1 MNCYP
6 LAKVSNTVTG
16 LIIEL
21 APFVSK
27 IIIEVGMTTKD
38 ISSSQ
43 NKALRLKH
51 LTFCVAAALASNTA
65 LAADDKKKAQKEKE
79 VERVTVTGSHIKVN
93 HDNGALPITVISSE
107 DIENSGALTGSELLA
122 DLPQQGDVAF
132 NSSRAVGGVNDA
144 RGDVSSYNLR
154 GLGTGNT
161 LVLLNGRRMVL
172 HPGTQSENFV
182 PVTTSNSNTLPV
194 RGLKSVDVL
203 RDGAAA
209 IYGSDAVAGVVNY
222 ILKDDYEGSEIN
234 IQYGDELDTSRDAL
248 NITGATGFY
257 LNDEATHISLSAGYY
272 KRSLMMASDKDY
284 AASADLRGNSRFP
297 DYVGITGTNDDG
309 TPIYNTDLRNL
320 NSSTPWGEFR
330 TSTLST
336 FHLQPDT
343 LAGCENSDSRGNPTT
358 ALNVEGVCVDRGGVG
373 ADERYDRNAHRSLSS
388 GVERGNFYGLLNH
401 QLSDDTELYA
411 EALYYYATADRVREQ
426 TSNLTSQ
433 RFTIAANAF
442 YNPFGEEVQLRR
454 YRPID
459 TGPRNIEVTDKS
471 YRVLTGLRG
480 FYNDWDWDSAVL
492 YSKATTEDKA
502 NRVHTQRFQQAI
514 NSTDEATAYDV
525 FNGADVNNVTVG
537 DPTGNSQ
544 SVIDNFMVDVVRD
557 SATELAQID
566 FKVSRGDLFEAPAG
580 DVGFAAGVEY
590 RYESFSDKRS
600 DILNTSL
607 NFQDIVGGAKAND
620 IYASQVLGSSPTPD
634 SAGSRNAFSA
644 YAELAVPL
652 AVDTAFANRIDMQVA
667 ARYERFSDVG
677 DVLKPKLALAWEV
690 NEKVQVRAAYAE
702 GFKAPGLPQV
712 VAKDVSRVNT
722 RNDLLTQSR
731 YGVLEVRNGSE
742 NLKPEEST
750 SVSYGIVFQP
760 LDSLTIALD
769 WWNLEQKDTVGLIHS
784 QTQLAY
790 DALLRH
796 QDPDGNGNPNIQ
808 RGGEDNEVIAITNN
822 YINLSDREASGI
834 DFSVQYD
841 LDTQYGDFKFK
852 VNAAKLTKFDQ
863 IADDISA
870 QVIAAQNS
878 SDEALKQA
886 LLYRDDPVDVS
897 GTGSLIEQNGR
908 PEWRA
913 TSSISWRKDAWGAG
927 LKYRYIGAITDTSL
941 DYKLTEDGESIN
953 YKTESWSKFDA
964 YVNYRLPEDVMAKTK
979 ITLGVRNITDEKP
992 PIADETFGYNSSV
1005 YSSMGRYVYVNLNK
1019 KF

>member
-1 MNCYP
+1 
-6 LAKVSNTVTG
+6 
-16 LIIEL
+16 
-21 APFVSK
+21 
-27 IIIEVGMTTKD
+27 MTTKD
-38 ISSSQ
+38 ISSSK
-43 NKALRLKH
+43 NKSLRIAH
-51 LTFCVAAALASNTA
+51 LTLCVAAALASNVA
-65 LAADDKKKAQKEKE
+65 LAADGDKKKAKKEKE

-93 HDNGALPITVISSE
+93 HDNGALPMTVISAE
-107 DIENSGALTGSELLA
+107 DIENSGALTGAELLA

-222 ILKDDYEGSEIN
+222 LLKDDYEGSEVN
-234 IQYGDELDTSRDAL
+234 VQYGDEQGTSRDAL
-248 NITGATGFY
+248 NITGATGFF

-272 KRSLMMASDKDY
+272 KRSLMMASEKPY
-284 AASADLRGNSRFP
+284 AASSNLQGNSRFP

-309 TPIYNTDLRNL
+309 TPIYNSDLHNL

-343 LAGCENSDSRGNPTT
+343 LSGCEDSDSRGNPTT
-358 ALNVEGVCVDRGGVG
+358 ALDVEGVCVDRGSQPSSAGF
-373 ADERYDRNAHRSLSS
+373 DRNSQRSLSS
-388 GVERGNFYGLLNH
+388 GIERGNLYSLLTH
-401 QLSDDTELYA
+401 QLTDDTELYA
-411 EALYYYATADRVREQ
+411 EAMYYYATANRVREQ
-426 TSNLTSQ
+426 ASNLTSQ
-433 RFTIAANAF
+433 RFTIAQDAF
-442 YNPFGEEVQLRR
+442 YNPFGEEVQLRK
-454 YRPID
+454 YRPVD

-480 FYNDWDWDSAVL
+480 YFNDWDWDSAVL
-492 YSKATTEDKA
+492 YSKATTKDKT
-502 NRVHTQRFQQAI
+502 NRIHTQRFQEAI
-514 NSTDEATAYDV
+514 NSSDEATAYDV
-525 FNGADVNNVTVG
+525 FNGADVNNPHVG
-537 DPTGNSQ
+537 DTTGNNQ
-544 SVIDNFMVDVVRD
+544 SVIDNFMIDVVRD
-557 SATELAQID
+557 SATELALVD
-566 FKVSRGDLFEAPAG
+566 FKVSRGDLFEMPAG
-580 DVGFAAGVEY
+580 EVGFAAGVEY
-590 RYESFSDKRS
+590 RYESFSDYRT
-600 DILNTSL
+600 DELNTTL
-607 NFQDIVGGAKAND
+607 NFQDIVGGAKDAD

-634 SAGSRNAFSA
+634 SDGSRNVFSA
-644 YAELAVPL
+644 YGELAIPL
-652 AVDTAFANRIDMQVA
+652 LVDAPLVQRLDMQLA

-690 NEKVQVRAAYAE
+690 NDNVQLRASYAE

-722 RNDLLTQSR
+722 RNDLFTQSR
-731 YGVLEVRNGSE
+731 YGALEVRNGSDD
-742 NLKPEEST
+742 LKPEEST

-760 LDSLTIALD
+760 VENLTIALD
-769 WWNLEQKDTVGLIHS
+769 WWDLEQTDTVGLIHS

-796 QDPDGNGNPNIQ
+796 QDPSGNGNPNVL
-808 RGGEDNEVIAITNN
+808 RGGDDNEVIAITNN
-822 YINLSDREASGI
+822 YVNLQDRDASGI
-834 DFSVQYD
+834 DFSIQYD

-852 VNAAKLTKFDQ
+852 LNAAKLTKFDQ

-878 SDEALKQA
+878 SDEALKNA
-886 LLYRDDPVDVS
+886 LLYKGDVVDVS

-913 TSSISWRKDAWGAG
+913 TSSIGWRQGAWGAG
-927 LKYRYIGAITDTSL
+927 FKYRYIGAITDTGL
-941 DYKLTEDGESIN
+941 DYKIDDEAFE
-953 YKTESWSKFDA
+953 YKGESWSKFDV
-964 YVNYRLPEDVMAKTK
+964 YVNYRLPKEVLAKTK
-979 ITLGVRNITDEKP
+979 LTLGIRNLTDEKP
-992 PIADETFGYNSSV
+992 PISDESFGYNSSV
-1005 YSSMGRYVYVNLNK
+1005 YSSMARYVYININK